1 MATYV
6 NDSRLK
12 EIATGDESGTW
23 GTSTNTNLELIAEAF
38 SYGTEAITTNAD
50 THTTTIA
57 DGSTDPGRSI
67 YLKYTGTLD
76 SACTITIGPNT
87 VSKLWFI
94 ENGTSGSQN
103 IIISQGSGAS
113 ITIPAG
119 DVKVVYSDGAG
130 SGAAVVDAFAS
141 LSVVDLKV
149 QDDLTVT
156 DDMTVGG
163 TLGVTGVVTA
173 NAGVVV
179 DNITIDGTEID
190 LSSGDL
196 TLDVAGDIILDADG
210 ADIKLLNDGTHWG
223 SLYTNATPANLYLQ
237 NMVSDGD
244 IYLSGSD
251 GGSNINALVLDMSAA
266 GAATFNSTINGV
278 GISSDISNFSQSI
291 LISQDAGTGTLST
304 ASNNTGLGYEV
315 FNVLTSGDDNT
326 GLGRKAFL
334 NLTTGSNNVAIGS
347 GAMADTTTGSSNTTV
362 GQNAG
367 SGITTADN
375 NTAVGASAL
384 AVNTTGTENVAVG
397 KGAGDALTTG
407 GYNTVVGTDAL
418 SAATTST
425 FNTAIGRNALL
436 VCTTGASNVAVGG
449 QALDANTTASNNTA
463 VGTSSL
469 SANTTGEG
477 NTALGQNTL
486 SANTTGG
493 NNVALGINAL
503 STNTTGSYQVAIGR
517 NSLLN
522 SDGVDKNVAVG
533 YNTLQA
539 VTTGN
544 NNIGIGYVAADAI
557 TTGSDN
563 TAVGQSALTSATTA
577 SYNTCVGSAAG
588 DVITTGAENT
598 CLGYDAGGAITTGNN
613 NTMIGRATGAHDTN
627 LTTGSQNIIIGD
639 FSDVSSSS
647 ALNQILIGYNIS
659 ASQNNQFR
667 FGKPSNTVHNNFDT
681 DASWTRSSDVHKKT
695 NIDDDTLGLDFIND
709 LRTVTYNW
717 KPNSEFPKHYDD
729 YYETENHMDTETK
742 MHGMIAQEIKTALD
756 KQGVDTFGGWSEE
769 KDGSQRI
776 SQEMFVHPLIKAV
789 QELSTQV
796 NELKAEIKT
805 LKGE

>member
-6 NDSRLK
+6 NDLRLK

-291 LISQDAGTGTLST
+291 LIRQDAGPGTLST
-304 ASNNTGLGYEV
+304 ASNNTGL
-315 FNVLTSGDDNT
+315 
-326 GLGRKAFL
+326 
-334 NLTTGSNNVAIGS
+334 
-347 GAMADTTTGSSNTTV
+347 
-362 GQNAG
+362 
-367 SGITTADN
+367 
-375 NTAVGASAL
+375 
-384 AVNTTGTENVAVG
+384 
-397 KGAGDALTTG
+397 
-407 GYNTVVGTDAL
+407 
-418 SAATTST
+418 
-425 FNTAIGRNALL
+425 
-436 VCTTGASNVAVGG
+436 
-449 QALDANTTASNNTA
+449 
-463 VGTSSL
+463 
-469 SANTTGEG
+469 
-477 NTALGQNTL
+477 
-486 SANTTGG
+486 
-493 NNVALGINAL
+493 
-503 STNTTGSYQVAIGR
+503 
-517 NSLLN
+517 
-522 SDGVDKNVAVG
+522 
-533 YNTLQA
+533 
-539 VTTGN
+539 
-544 NNIGIGYVAADAI
+544 
-557 TTGSDN
+557 
-563 TAVGQSALTSATTA
+563 
-577 SYNTCVGSAAG
+577 
-588 DVITTGAENT
+588 
-598 CLGYDAGGAITTGNN
+598 
-613 NTMIGRATGAHDTN
+613 
-627 LTTGSQNIIIGD
+627 
-639 FSDVSSSS
+639 
-647 ALNQILIGYNIS
+647 
-659 ASQNNQFR
+659 
-667 FGKPSNTVHNNFDT
+667 
-681 DASWTRSSDVHKKT
+681 
-695 NIDDDTLGLDFIND
+695 
-709 LRTVTYNW
+709 
-717 KPNSEFPKHYDD
+717 
-729 YYETENHMDTETK
+729 
-742 MHGMIAQEIKTALD
+742 
-756 KQGVDTFGGWSEE
+756 
-769 KDGSQRI
+769 
-776 SQEMFVHPLIKAV
+776 
-789 QELSTQV
+789 
-796 NELKAEIKT
+796 
-805 LKGE
+805 

>member
-1 MATYV
+1 M
-6 NDSRLK
+6 
-12 EIATGDESGTW
+12 
-23 GTSTNTNLELIAEAF
+23 
-38 SYGTEAITTNAD
+38 
-50 THTTTIA
+50 
-57 DGSTDPGRSI
+57 
-67 YLKYTGTLD
+67 
-76 SACTITIGPNT
+76 
-87 VSKLWFI
+87 
-94 ENGTSGSQN
+94 
-103 IIISQGSGAS
+103 
-113 ITIPAG
+113 
-119 DVKVVYSDGAG
+119 
-130 SGAAVVDAFAS
+130 
-141 LSVVDLKV
+141 
-149 QDDLTVT
+149 
-156 DDMTVGG
+156 
-163 TLGVTGVVTA
+163 
-173 NAGVVV
+173 
-179 DNITIDGTEID
+179 
-190 LSSGDL
+190 
-196 TLDVAGDIILDADG
+196 
-210 ADIKLLNDGTHWG
+210 
-223 SLYTNATPANLYLQ
+223 
-237 NMVSDGD
+237 
-244 IYLSGSD
+244 
-251 GGSNINALVLDMSAA
+251 
-266 GAATFNSTINGV
+266 
-278 GISSDISNFSQSI
+278 
-291 LISQDAGTGTLST
+291 
-304 ASNNTGLGYEV
+304 
-315 FNVLTSGDDNT
+315 
-326 GLGRKAFL
+326 
-334 NLTTGSNNVAIGS
+334 
-347 GAMADTTTGSSNTTV
+347 
-362 GQNAG
+362 
-367 SGITTADN
+367 
-375 NTAVGASAL
+375 
-384 AVNTTGTENVAVG
+384 
-397 KGAGDALTTG
+397 
-407 GYNTVVGTDAL
+407 
-418 SAATTST
+418 
-425 FNTAIGRNALL
+425 

-647 ALNQILIGYNIS
+647 SLNQILIGYNIS

-695 NIDDDTLGLDFIND
+695 NIEDDTLGLDFIND

-729 YYETENHMDTETK
+729 YSEPENHMDTETK

-776 SQEMFVHPLIKAV
+776 SQEMFVHPLIKSV
-789 QELSTQV
+789 QELSTQL

>member
-6 NDSRLK
+6 NDLRLK

-38 SYGTEAITTNAD
+38 SFGTEAITTNAD

-103 IIISQGSGAS
+103 IIISQGSGAN

-251 GGSNINALVLDMSAA
+251 GGSNINALVLDMSDAGTAQFNNRVAIGGSPSVAQLDIKASNSNKYIYCDDGTNALLEIKGTSSELAISSQTTGFSAHEDIHLKSHNLMFYQNGSEQARIDSAGNAMFGTTQNIANTDSNDTGGSAA
-266 GAATFNSTINGV
+266 FFGMSASQTGTGVHISSRRAAPLVLNRMANDGDIITINQAGSTV
-278 GISSDISNFSQSI
+278 GSIASDGNDLTLDVVGNIRLDADDNGEIRF
-291 LISQDAGTGTLST
+291 QDAGTTYATIKKDGNNALFQSIVADGDFIIQGIDGSSFISALSIDM
-304 ASNNTGLGYEV
+304 SEGGNC
-315 FNVLTSGDDNT
+315 
-326 GLGRKAFL
+326 
-334 NLTTGSNNVAIGS
+334 AIGS
-347 GAMADTTTGSSNTTV
+347 HTPTAKLDVRGSVNSEHVVITGGSNSGRGLSIQTASSGGQQDAGVVFDAQDTESGANPYIAFETAGSEAMRITSGGDVLIGVTSAGATLHVKEAANKSESDGHFRIEGNGYSSIQWLDGTAYYI
-362 GQNAG
+362 GQNSNSRSLRFYSGSDETAG
-367 SGITTADN
+367 AQLSAGGTSFTTFSDER
-375 NTAVGASAL
+375 L
-384 AVNTTGTENVAVG
+384 KENVQDIGSVKEKIKDIRCVSFNRNDIENSKETIGFIAQDFIG
-397 KGAGDALTTG
+397 KFDQVLDKSKFTGDDTYYYGIKYTETIPILLKAIQEQQEQIDALQ
-407 GYNTVVGTDAL
+407 
-418 SAATTST
+418 S
-425 FNTAIGRNALL
+425 
-436 VCTTGASNVAVGG
+436 
-449 QALDANTTASNNTA
+449 
-463 VGTSSL
+463 
-469 SANTTGEG
+469 E
-477 NTALGQNTL
+477 
-486 SANTTGG
+486 
-493 NNVALGINAL
+493 IN
-503 STNTTGSYQVAIGR
+503 I
-517 NSLLN
+517 
-522 SDGVDKNVAVG
+522 
-533 YNTLQA
+533 
-539 VTTGN
+539 
-544 NNIGIGYVAADAI
+544 
-557 TTGSDN
+557 
-563 TAVGQSALTSATTA
+563 
-577 SYNTCVGSAAG
+577 
-588 DVITTGAENT
+588 
-598 CLGYDAGGAITTGNN
+598 
-613 NTMIGRATGAHDTN
+613 
-627 LTTGSQNIIIGD
+627 
-639 FSDVSSSS
+639 
-647 ALNQILIGYNIS
+647 
-659 ASQNNQFR
+659 
-667 FGKPSNTVHNNFDT
+667 
-681 DASWTRSSDVHKKT
+681 
-695 NIDDDTLGLDFIND
+695 
-709 LRTVTYNW
+709 
-717 KPNSEFPKHYDD
+717 
-729 YYETENHMDTETK
+729 
-742 MHGMIAQEIKTALD
+742 
-756 KQGVDTFGGWSEE
+756 
-769 KDGSQRI
+769 
-776 SQEMFVHPLIKAV
+776 
-789 QELSTQV
+789 
-796 NELKAEIKT
+796 